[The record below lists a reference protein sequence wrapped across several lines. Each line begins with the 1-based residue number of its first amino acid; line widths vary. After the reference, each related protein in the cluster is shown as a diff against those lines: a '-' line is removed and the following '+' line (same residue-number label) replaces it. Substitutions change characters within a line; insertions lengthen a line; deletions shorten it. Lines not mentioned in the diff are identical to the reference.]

1 MLISINLLKQSIEQI
16 RGRDGVFVILY
27 LPEPSYIRGLIE
39 FGESY
44 KMKHIELMIFDL
56 DGTLVNSGGDIV
68 ASVNYTLESLDIP
81 AKSQEEIF
89 TFVGDGVNKMIE
101 RALGKDFR
109 YLFDR
114 AMDIFSDYYAEHM
127 LDTTCLCDSVIE
139 VLDHFRSKKKVII
152 TNKRRYFTLKM
163 TDALGISR
171 YFEEIIGADS
181 TAYKKPDTRLFV
193 PLIER
198 FHAAYNDTVVI
209 GDGVNDIML
218 AKNTGVLSCAL
229 LNGLTH
235 RNILLAL
242 DPDFAC
248 EGLGELIKIFD

>member
-1 MLISINLLKQSIEQI
+1 
-16 RGRDGVFVILY
+16 
-27 LPEPSYIRGLIE
+27 
-39 FGESY
+39 
-44 KMKHIELMIFDL
+44 MKHIDLMIFDL

-68 ASVNYTLESLDIP
+68 ASVNYTLETLAIP
-81 AKSQEEIF
+81 VKKPKEILS
-89 TFVGDGVNKMIE
+89 FVGDGVNKMIE
-101 RALGKDFR
+101 RALGNELQH
-109 YLFDR
+109 LFDE
-114 AMDIFSDYYAEHM
+114 AMDIFSDYYARHM
-127 LDTTCLCDSVIE
+127 LDMTSLCDSVIE
-139 VLDHFRSKKKVII
+139 VLDHFRDKKKVII

-163 TDALGISR
+163 TDALGITK

-181 TAYKKPDTRLFV
+181 TAYKKPDPRLFI

-198 FHAAYNDTVVI
+198 VGAVYNDTVVI

-235 RNILLAL
+235 RDILLAL

-248 EGLGELIKIFD
+248 EGLRELIKIFD

>member
-1 MLISINLLKQSIEQI
+1 
-16 RGRDGVFVILY
+16 
-27 LPEPSYIRGLIE
+27 
-39 FGESY
+39 
-44 KMKHIELMIFDL
+44 MKHIELMIFDL

-68 ASVNYTLESLDIP
+68 ASVNYTLESLRIP
-81 AKSQEEIF
+81 TKSKEEIL

-101 RALGKDFR
+101 RALGNSFQ
-109 YLFDR
+109 YLFER
-114 AMDIFSDYYAEHM
+114 AMDIFSDYYAKHM

-139 VLDHFRSKKKVII
+139 VLEHFHDKRKVII

-163 TDALGISR
+163 TDALGISK

-181 TAYKKPDTRLFV
+181 TAYKKPDPRLFI
-193 PLIER
+193 PLLER
-198 FHAAYNDTVVI
+198 VHAVYDAMVVI

-229 LNGLTH
+229 LNGLTR

-242 DPDFAC
+242 DPDYAC
-248 EGLGELIKIFD
+248 EGLRELINLFD

>member
-1 MLISINLLKQSIEQI
+1 MES
-16 RGRDGVFVILY
+16 
-27 LPEPSYIRGLIE
+27 
-39 FGESY
+39 GESY

-68 ASVNYTLESLDIP
+68 ASVNHTLNTLDIP
-81 AKSQEEIF
+81 EKSQEEIL

-101 RALGKDFR
+101 RALRKDSQ

-114 AMDIFSDYYAEHM
+114 AMDIFSAYYTEHM
-127 LDTTCLCDSVIE
+127 LDTTYLYDSVIE
-139 VLDHFRSKKKVII
+139 VLDHFSNKKKVII

-163 TDALGISR
+163 TDALGISK

-181 TAYKKPDTRLFV
+181 TAYKKPDPRLFV
-193 PLIER
+193 PLLER
-198 FHAAYNDTVVI
+198 VDAAYNDTVII

-229 LNGLTH
+229 LNGFTH

>member
-1 MLISINLLKQSIEQI
+1 
-16 RGRDGVFVILY
+16 
-27 LPEPSYIRGLIE
+27 
-39 FGESY
+39 
-44 KMKHIELMIFDL
+44 MKHIELMIFDL

-68 ASVNYTLESLDIP
+68 ASVNHTLNSLDIP
-81 AKSQEEIF
+81 EKSQEEIL

-101 RALGKDFR
+101 RALGKDSQ

-114 AMDIFSDYYAEHM
+114 AMDIFSAYYTDHM
-127 LDTTCLCDSVIE
+127 LDTTYLYDSVIE
-139 VLDHFRSKKKVII
+139 VLDHFSNKKKAII
-152 TNKRRYFTLKM
+152 TNKRKYFTLKM
-163 TDALGISR
+163 TDALGISK
-171 YFEEIIGADS
+171 YFVEIIGADS
-181 TAYKKPDTRLFV
+181 TAYKKPDPRLFI
-193 PLIER
+193 PLLR
-198 FHAAYNDTVVI
+198 RVNAVYDDTVVI

-242 DPDFAC
+242 EPDFAC